1 MKCFKC
7 GAEAPAGNKFCPH
20 CGASMS
26 VGQPAGG
33 MGQNQANPGP
43 GGPNMQMQNPGQQ
56 NVGYQNPGYQNAGYQ
71 NPGYQNAGYPNAGY
85 PAPGYP
91 IPRNTANSIA
101 TASMILGIV
110 GDVVIGIGGVI
121 AMSAERK
128 VLGYGTGYYDESTMM
143 VGALIESAGMICALV
158 GFILAICSL
167 VKKTTKK
174 GKAITGLVCS
184 SIVAIFLILVVSAF
198 VD

>member
-1 MKCFKC
+1 
-7 GAEAPAGNKFCPH
+7 
-20 CGASMS
+20 
-26 VGQPAGG
+26 
-33 MGQNQANPGP
+33 
-43 GGPNMQMQNPGQQ
+43 MQMQNPGQQ
-56 NVGYQNPGYQNAGYQ
+56 NVGYQNPEYQNAGYQ
-71 NPGYQNAGYPNAGY
+71 NPGYQNAGYLNAGY
-85 PAPGYP
+85 QNSGCPVPG
-91 IPRNTANSIA
+91 NTANSIA

-128 VLGYGTGYYDESTMM
+128 VLGYGTGYYDESTVM
-143 VGALIESAGMICALV
+143 VGALITNAGMICALV

-184 SIVAIFLILVVSAF
+184 SIAAIFLTLVVNAF
-198 VD
+198 MA